1 MMIKKTKLY
10 IVASGDY
17 LSSLVARAYIYRTVR
32 MGLMLCMKAVR
43 TSISVDY
50 IVFCFQVV
58 NTWQFVAGV

>member
-1 MMIKKTKLY
+1 MIKKTKLY
-10 IVASGDY
+10 IVASEWG
-17 LSSLVARAYIYRTVR
+17 LFELIGSKGIYRTVR
-32 MGLMLCMKAVR
+32 IGLMLCMKAVR